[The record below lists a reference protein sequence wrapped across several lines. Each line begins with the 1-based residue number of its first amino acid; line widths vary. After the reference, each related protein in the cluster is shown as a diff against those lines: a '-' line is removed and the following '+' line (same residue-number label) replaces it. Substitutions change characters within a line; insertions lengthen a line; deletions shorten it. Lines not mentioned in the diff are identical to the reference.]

1 MSSVVCMHPSSTHL
15 NEQRSQHLYAF
26 DHHQQMNLQNSNNKQ
41 RETTIGSPDILSNHL
56 NEDENCQICGDLASG
71 WHCG

>member
-1 MSSVVCMHPSSTHL
+1 MHPSSTHL
-15 NEQRSQHLYAF
+15 NEQRSQHLYVF

-41 RETTIGSPDILSNHL
+41 RETTIGSSDILSNHL